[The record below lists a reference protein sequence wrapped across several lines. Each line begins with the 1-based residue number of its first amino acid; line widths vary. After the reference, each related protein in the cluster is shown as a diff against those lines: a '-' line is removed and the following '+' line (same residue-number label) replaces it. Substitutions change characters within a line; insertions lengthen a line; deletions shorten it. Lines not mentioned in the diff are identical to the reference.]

1 VRQPAAK
8 TLTPDPLTAYLEV
21 ARDEALSNVRALL
34 ADDGPELPGFPRARQ
49 IENALTAAEAA
60 ARRLDL
66 FAAVVAS

>member
-1 VRQPAAK
+1 MRQATAK
-8 TLTPDPLTAYLEV
+8 TSTPDSLTAHLEA
-21 ARDEALSNVRALL
+21 ARDKALASVRALL